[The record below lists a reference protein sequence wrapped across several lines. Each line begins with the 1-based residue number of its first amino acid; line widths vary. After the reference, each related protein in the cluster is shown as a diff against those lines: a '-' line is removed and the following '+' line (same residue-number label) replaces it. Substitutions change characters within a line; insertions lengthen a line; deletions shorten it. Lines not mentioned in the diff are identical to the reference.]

1 MEKYIAT
8 PNSEI
13 IGATMQNFFV
23 SQHTQP
29 FDHVVREI
37 LNVYGIDKFNEDEW
51 YPVELAL
58 ELFKAIEMR
67 TNKQNL
73 VALGVAYVDTA
84 LFPPEVNS
92 IESGL
97 TLLANTYDINCRN
110 VAKDEGYT
118 TKIIDTDHIQVED
131 YNPFPHDVVYGFIW
145 GLCRRFK
152 EKGEHFSVHREYM
165 SPENPDSRGAIY
177 NIYIER

>member
-1 MEKYIAT
+1 
-8 PNSEI
+8 
-13 IGATMQNFFV
+13 MQNFFV

-37 LNVYGIDKFNEDEW
+37 LNLYGIDTFNEDEW

-73 VALGVAYVDTA
+73 IALGMAYVETA
-84 LFPPEVNS
+84 LFPPEIDS

-110 VAKDEGYT
+110 VAENEGYV
-118 TKIIDTDHIQVED
+118 TKVIDDHHIQVKD
-131 YNPFPHDVVYGFIW
+131 LNPFPHDVVYGFIW

-152 EKGEHFSVHREYM
+152 EEGEHFTVHREYLN
-165 SPENPDSRGAIY
+165 EEKPDSAGAIY